1 MVVVWNGTID
11 RERSTAQQQEVP
23 PVSRGSTGRGPGR
36 PRNPVAQGHQVWVMD
51 FVAAHPGLA
60 WKDIKALTGLSATAM
75 ASVMGCLLKYRLIE
89 RRGPRGA
96 GRYYLIDGEE
106 GDAA

>member
-11 RERSTAQQQEVP
+11 RERSTAQQREAP

-36 PRNPVAQGHQVWVMD
+36 PRNPVGVWVMD

-75 ASVMGCLLKYRLIE
+75 ASVMGSLLKYRLIE
-89 RRGPRGA
+89 RRGPKGA